1 MDNNTIIQMF
11 LNMMQTMSDNEVNTA
26 LEKAKTLLSPND
38 YEKLV
43 ELVKSKRN

>member
-11 LNMMQTMSDNEVNTA
+11 LNMMQTMSDNEVATA
-26 LEKAKTLLSPND
+26 LEKAKTLLSPSD